1 MKNVRDRLSQITLNT
16 INNFKQDIIDENAMM
31 RILNDIERRRIE
43 NNLGNFL
50 NNQRLLWHN

>member
-1 MKNVRDRLSQITLNT
+1 MNKIRDRLSQITINT
-16 INNFKQDIIDENAMM
+16 INNFKQDIIDEDAMM